1 VEAVV
6 VVELLLEMLPA
17 AAAELWWSVAVIPV
31 VVEDLLVED
40 VVVEDLLV
48 VPSPLVDLLLE
59 ILAVTTAE
67 RLWSYVEGVPIPMV
81 VEDEEEG

>member
-1 VEAVV
+1 M
-6 VVELLLEMLPA
+6 VELLLEMLPA

-48 VPSPLVDLLLE
+48 DLLLE

>member
-1 VEAVV
+1 
-6 VVELLLEMLPA
+6 
-17 AAAELWWSVAVIPV
+17 V